1 MAKAARNDANPMR
14 DIERQMQLERATQEA
29 INKRRHGR
37 LKPGMMWCNLG
48 KVLDF
53 SASGLRLATKHH
65 LEGEQVVVIKA
76 YEQSILLHGKIVWE
90 RKLGF
95 RKFQVGIEFMNVSP
109 QDLAKMRS
117 MGKAI

>member
-1 MAKAARNDANPMR
+1 MAKAARNDANPLR
-14 DIERQMQLERATQEA
+14 DIERQMKLEQATQAA

-37 LKPGMMWCNLG
+37 LRPGMMWCNLG

-53 SASGLRLATKHH
+53 SASGLRLATKHN

-76 YEQSILLHGKIVWE
+76 NEQSMLLHGTIVWA

-95 RKFQVGIEFMNVSP
+95 RRYQVGIEFADVSP
-109 QDLAKMRS
+109 QDLAKLRN